1 MSVNDLTRR
10 GLMASMAAGAAV
22 TFAGCAP
29 RPQPTGHAFDPGQF
43 QRWDE
48 SDPPFRIYPG
58 DEVEVT
64 LHSATELSRTVRVGP
79 DGRVNLPMVGAVM
92 VSGRTMSEAT
102 AEITDRY
109 SRVLVDPVVELLP
122 ASFGP
127 QSIIVGGEVANPG
140 LVELP
145 GPRIGALE
153 AVMLAGGFQPTAR
166 RNEVAVL
173 RRANDGGVMLRTVDL
188 HAPLTGRGQDS
199 IPLVRHD
206 LVFVPRSTI
215 AEVNL
220 WVNQYVR
227 GILPLD
233 AGFNYLIYESFRD

>member
-153 AVMLAGGFQPTAR
+153 AVMLAGSSSTTGST
-166 RNEVAVL
+166 
-173 RRANDGGVMLRTVDL
+173 RT
-188 HAPLTGRGQDS
+188 R
-199 IPLVRHD
+199 
-206 LVFVPRSTI
+206 
-215 AEVNL
+215 E
-220 WVNQYVR
+220 
-227 GILPLD
+227 
-233 AGFNYLIYESFRD
+233 